1 MTAVNYVKACVDRDY
16 PEHAD
21 YIKTFIDDHMD
32 ILLEPEDMTAEEK
45 NSEMQKLLDAVIYP
59 FFACMRAMEDVG
71 IDEDEAN
78 RYCTKIWN
86 VVDAEMRRRRE
97 EKKHNIC

>member
-32 ILLEPEDMTAEEK
+32 ILVDPEDMTAVEK
-45 NSEMQKLLDAVIYP
+45 NSEMQKMLDAVIYP
-59 FFACMRAMEDVG
+59 FFACMRAMGDVG
-71 IDEDEAN
+71 IDEEEAT
-78 RYCTKIWN
+78 RYCMQIWN
-86 VVDAEMRRRRE
+86 VVDAEMRRRRGQRQGS
-97 EKKHNIC
+97 N